1 MKKQLFTLLTLL
13 VMCVTGAW
21 ADSEWIM
28 ANWSTSHTGLTYW
41 ASGSSAD
48 IPSTSSDQDT
58 PAWTDEST
66 YKTYAGTGGASTFQ
80 LKNDVLTNTNRVFS
94 FDVSKDDVISVYF
107 MGGGKGDRKMFVSYN
122 ASTENRD
129 PETAFGS
136 ATSTDYAPT
145 ILTATATS
153 AGTVYLWCDANVRV
167 YAIKVGTSGPATAPT
182 ITTQPASA
190 NYLVNGTPSA
200 LTVEAT
206 ASSGDL
212 SYQWYK
218 NTDQDKTAKESDK
231 ITGATSSTLDAAN
244 ISTLST
250 GTTYYY
256 VVVKDGQGSTT
267 SNLAAIEVVNGVAP
281 EVGATISSPVV
292 RAGTEV
298 TLTANVNAGVPAPTL
313 QWYTCNSDGTGEESI
328 DGATNNKYVF
338 TPENVGSSYY
348 KVKASNASGYA
359 YSDVKSLNVI
369 AQGVAGGVGDLET
382 ITSNYT
388 FIADNH
394 TGSGTVG
401 FTAGY
406 LYDDS
411 RIFSPK
417 GNNNATNKG
426 TSTIDGNTY
435 FNSLRVKSADQDVL
449 VFKVGGP
456 CAITFYTENPGKSRT
471 IKVGNAEGDD
481 SYGTISDAN
490 EAHVVIIPAAGTVY
504 MTGSGDRFIAGFK
517 MEFTVT
523 ATITPTGYATFS
535 SPYALDFTGNIDG
548 LEKVYYASA
557 VAQGSVTMTEL
568 HQTVPA
574 ETGLFLK
581 GTPNATVTIPVVAT
595 GDNLPSTNYLKSNTA
610 TSTIAAS
617 IDKAYHYVFAYTTS
631 DNSNPGFFNLSSN
644 VSLSAGKAYLETTTD
659 IKPTVPATPATPAKV
674 NFLLA
679 DGGLTGVKSI
689 DASNNSNVNANAG
702 KMYNLGGQLVNEG
715 YKGIVIVNGKKVVK

>member
-1 MKKQLFTLLTLL
+1 
-13 VMCVTGAW
+13 MCVTGAW
-21 ADSEWIM
+21 GDSTYKNITTDTKIFPTSYDDLRSAITEGWI
-28 ANWSTSHTGLTYW
+28 STTSDNFTIKGATINPQTGEAYESATNIASKVVKASNDKKEIKFYVTNVT
-41 ASGSSAD
+41 AIKVFGASSGSSSRRVKVTIKPSDNSGATTAYGTASAQNVSQVIDMNLVPTKSYEID
-48 IPSTSSDQDT
+48 ITGVQESSDSGEDCAFHGIWFTAASTS
-58 PAWTDEST
+58 
-66 YKTYAGTGGASTFQ
+66 
-80 LKNDVLTNTNRVFS
+80 
-94 FDVSKDDVISVYF
+94 
-107 MGGGKGDRKMFVSYN
+107 
-122 ASTENRD
+122 
-129 PETAFGS
+129 
-136 ATSTDYAPT
+136 
-145 ILTATATS
+145 
-153 AGTVYLWCDANVRV
+153 
-167 YAIKVGTSGPATAPT
+167 APT

-190 NYLVNGTPSA
+190 TYLVNGTPSD
-200 LTVEAT
+200 LTVAAT

-231 ITGATSSTLDAAN
+231 IAEATSSTLAAAN
-244 ISTLST
+244 ISTSST

-471 IKVGNAEGDD
+471 IKVGNAEDDD

-517 MEFTVT
+517 MEFTVS
-523 ATITPTGYATFS
+523 ATIGSTGYTTFASSYPLDLSNLPEGITAYTASVVGESEVTFTPAT
-535 SPYALDFTGNIDG
+535 T
-548 LEKVYYASA
+548 A
-557 VAQGSVTMTEL
+557 VTAG
-568 HQTVPA
+568 
-574 ETGLFLK
+574 TGLLLK
-581 GTPNATVTIPVVAT
+581 GTINTSYDIPVVASGET
-595 GDNLPSTNYLKSNTA
+595 ISGNKMIGCPTA
-610 TSTIAAS
+610 TEITPSESYYVLVNNGGTAEFRPLSGNYTDNKVTI
-617 IDKAYHYVFAYTTS
+617 
-631 DNSNPGFFNLSSN
+631 P
-644 VSLSAGKAYLETTTD
+644 AGKAYLDVNAGTARALSIALDNEEVTGINT
-659 IKPTVPATPATPAKV
+659 IQSSGVKAQGCYNLNGQRVAQPAK
-674 NFLLA
+674 
-679 DGGLTGVKSI
+679 GLYI
-689 DASNNSNVNANAG
+689 
-702 KMYNLGGQLVNEG
+702 
-715 YKGIVIVNGKKVVK
+715 INGRKVVVK